1 MNGSHDHIMLAKRR
15 SRMKPVRLTP
25 LTGIALLALA
35 AALILP
41 ATFRN
46 ARAAEAGVP
55 HFEPDPYWPKQLP
68 NNWMLGQVSGIYVDS
83 HDHIWVT
90 SRPRTLDNNDK
101 YAALSP
107 PQADCCIPA
116 PPIIEFDQ
124 AGNFIQGWGGPGQG
138 YEWPDNEHGI
148 FIDFKENVWVGGNS
162 DKDTNILKFT
172 KTGKFLLQIGHHG
185 TSGGSNDTQ
194 NLKRPAGIC
203 VYPKTN
209 EVFVADGY
217 GNRRVI
223 VFDADTGAYKRH
235 WGAYGN
241 KPDDKAPKARQA
253 SGPGP
258 QQFDTP
264 HGIAVSEDGIVYVSD
279 RANNRVQTFR
289 TDGTFLKEG
298 FIKRESKGTGTAFGV
313 ALSADPQQRF
323 LYVAD
328 GSNERI
334 AILDRTSL
342 DEIGHIGRPG
352 RKAGEFFHLHSLGVD
367 PDGNLVTGESQGY
380 RVQKFIYKGLSTA
393 ATR

>member
-1 MNGSHDHIMLAKRR
+1 
-15 SRMKPVRLTP
+15 MKPRILAFTALVVALIISTP
-25 LTGIALLALA
+25 LQQ
-35 AALILP
+35 
-41 ATFRN
+41 
-46 ARAAEAGVP
+46 ARGAQPSVP
-55 HFEPDPYWPKQLP
+55 HFEPDPYWPKPLP

-101 YAALSP
+101 YAALNP
-107 PQADCCIPA
+107 PEADCCIPA

-124 AGNFIQGWGGPGQG
+124 AGNLIQGWGGPGAG

-148 FIDFKENVWVGGNS
+148 FIDYKENVWVGGNS

-185 TSGGSNDTQ
+185 KSGGSNDTE

-241 KPDDKAPKARQA
+241 KPDDSVPRTRVYE
-253 SGPGP
+253 GPGP
-258 QQFDTP
+258 QQFNTV
-264 HGIAVSEDGIVYVSD
+264 HGIRISNDDLVYVGD
-279 RANNRVQTFR
+279 RVNNRIQVFR
-289 TDGTFLKEG
+289 PDGTFVKEG
-298 FIKRESKGTGTAFGV
+298 YIERKTSTPEGTAFDI
-313 ALSADPQQRF
+313 AFSPDKQQRF
-323 LYVAD
+323 FYVPD
-328 GSNERI
+328 GSNKKVQ
-334 AILDRTSL
+334 ILNRDTL
-342 DEIGHIGRPG
+342 EVVGFFGGHGG
-352 RKAGEFFHLHSLGVD
+352 HGTGQFFHIHSIATD
-367 PDGNLVTGESQGY
+367 SKGNIYLGESFGM
-380 RVQKFIYKGLSTA
+380 RALRWNYKGMSPA
-393 ATR
+393 PSR